1 MLPKRARSNSVKRV
15 SKVMA
20 AYFWREH
27 KYHWLRYEEISLGVN
42 LAGRVFSRYDHLDLL

>member
-1 MLPKRARSNSVKRV
+1 MERNKLSACYIVAKNKTARSSSVKRV

-27 KYHWLRYEEISLGVN
+27 TNIIGFVMKKL
-42 LAGRVFSRYDHLDLL
+42 